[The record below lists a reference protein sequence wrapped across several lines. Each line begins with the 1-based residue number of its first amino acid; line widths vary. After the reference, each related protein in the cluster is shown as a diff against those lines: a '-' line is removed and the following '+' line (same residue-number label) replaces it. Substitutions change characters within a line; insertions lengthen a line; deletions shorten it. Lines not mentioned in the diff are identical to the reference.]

1 MEGPKKTAK
10 LHNTNLCQHE
20 HAQISTI
27 SEHFGPLRAGDRQRQ
42 IHMAK
47 HAIRCKGALWKSV
60 CRELLRVALAA
71 ELGRM
76 YRLRIEEWSRAG
88 VPI

>member
-1 MEGPKKTAK
+1 
-10 LHNTNLCQHE
+10 
-20 HAQISTI
+20 
-27 SEHFGPLRAGDRQRQ
+27 
-42 IHMAK
+42 MAK